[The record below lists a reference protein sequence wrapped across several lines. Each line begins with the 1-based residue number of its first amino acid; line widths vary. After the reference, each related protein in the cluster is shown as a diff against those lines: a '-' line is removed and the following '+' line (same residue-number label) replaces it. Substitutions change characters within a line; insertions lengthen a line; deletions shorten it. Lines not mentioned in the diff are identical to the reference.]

1 MKRRHALQ
9 SGVKGKDGLGRRID
23 ELRGRPLEGLL
34 EEAWTARMA
43 RWGDRISM
51 STPSVHPY
59 RTPDHRSAPG
69 AWAQFSVTGTEC
81 ALGCAHCGGQVLGM
95 MERAGSP
102 EHLLEECRRR
112 TLEGGLEG
120 VLVSGGSDADGTV
133 PLGPYLDALRE
144 LKRLGLEVIVH
155 TGLVDDA
162 MARGLARAGV
172 DLAMTDVLGS
182 RDVASRVCHLDR
194 PPEAWEGTL
203 RALSRAGVPIA
214 PHIVAGL
221 DWGGLGHE
229 WRALAMSL
237 AAAPVTLVIIVL
249 TPTPGTDM
257 AGATPPQPG
266 EVARLGAVA
275 RLAAPNVPIALGCVK
290 PSGPARGLIERGMVD
305 AGVNAVAYPLPATV
319 EHARGRGLKVEFD
332 DRCCALLGT
341 PPLTSRP

>member
-1 MKRRHALQ
+1 M
-9 SGVKGKDGLGRRID
+9 DLGRRID
-23 ELRGRPLEGLL
+23 ELRARPLEGLL
-34 EEAWTARMA
+34 EEAWASRMA

-95 MERAGSP
+95 MERARSP

-112 TLEGGLEG
+112 AREGGLEG
-120 VLVSGGSDADGTV
+120 VLVSGGSDPDGTV
-133 PLGPYLDALRE
+133 PLAPYLDALRE
-144 LKRLGLEVIVH
+144 LKRMGLEVLVH

-172 DLAMTDVLGS
+172 DLAMTDVIGS
-182 RDVASRVCHLDR
+182 RDVAARVCHLDR

-237 AAAPVTLVIIVL
+237 AAAPAMLVIIVL
-249 TPTPGTDM
+249 TPTPGTEM
-257 AGATPPQPG
+257 AGAAPPPPE

-275 RLAAPNVPIALGCVK
+275 RLAAPSVPLALGCVK

-319 EHARGRGLKVEFD
+319 GHARGRGLKVEFD

-341 PPLTSRP
+341 PPLTARP